1 METTGKI
8 KSISRDIRTG
18 RIIISFEIEEVPAEE
33 LQRLSEADKLTIK
46 ATKYQKHRSL
56 DANAY
61 FWVLCGRIAEALGS
75 DKWTV
80 YTELLS
86 RYGQYTHVVCRP
98 EVVGKVK
105 QEWRATEELG
115 PVTVNGQQGIQLRCY
130 IGSSNYDTREMS
142 VLIDGTVSEAK
153 ELGIETLPPEEVE
166 RLKHE
171 WNQVNPDG

>member
-8 KSISRDIRTG
+8 KSISRDIGTG

-46 ATKYQKHRSL
+46 ATKYRKHRSL

-61 FWVLCGRIAEALGS
+61 FWALCGRIAEALSS

-98 EVVGKVK
+98 EVVGKVE

-171 WNQVNPDG
+171 WNQVNPDR

>member
-1 METTGKI
+1 MV
-8 KSISRDIRTG
+8 
-18 RIIISFEIEEVPAEE
+18 ISFEIEEVPVEE

-46 ATKYQKHRSL
+46 ATKYRKHRSL

-61 FWVLCGRIAEALGS
+61 FWALCGRIAEALSS

-98 EVVGKVK
+98 EVVDKVK

-130 IGSSNYDTREMS
+130 IGSSNYNTREMS
-142 VLIDGTVSEAK
+142 ILIDGTISEAK

-171 WNQVNPDG
+171 WNQVNPDR

>member
-1 METTGKI
+1 M
-8 KSISRDIRTG
+8 
-18 RIIISFEIEEVPAEE
+18 IIGFEIEEVPAEE

-46 ATKYQKHRSL
+46 ATKYRKHRSL

-61 FWVLCGRIAEALGS
+61 FWALCGRIAEALGS

-80 YTELLS
+80 HIELLS
-86 RYGQYTHVVCRP
+86 LYGQCTHVVCRP
-98 EVVGKVK
+98 EVVSKVK

-171 WNQVNPDG
+171 WNQVNPDR